1 MRLKWCKIS
10 MRAKDWCFL
19 SQPKKCSIILSI
31 QRGQIHGVNFVTL
44 LSYVS
49 TQLNKVAG
57 MFTYLI
63 SINISSLVEF
73 QRWWVLKSKIFAQE
87 STCSKEKKFCRW
99 MTVHRKVPILYFE
112 SRFFMSKIVEIK
124 KKKKSFK
131 NINLGGHFFLKNIIF

>member
-1 MRLKWCKIS
+1 MKLKWCKIS
-10 MRAKDWCFL
+10 MRARDWCFL

-63 SINISSLVEF
+63 SILTIADFCCFSVQNSDHIIVRFGVNSDKLCTNID
-73 QRWWVLKSKIFAQE
+73 
-87 STCSKEKKFCRW
+87 
-99 MTVHRKVPILYFE
+99 
-112 SRFFMSKIVEIK
+112 
-124 KKKKSFK
+124 
-131 NINLGGHFFLKNIIF
+131 